1 MTNAATTRVGRCAR
15 PTHPIK
21 AFLLRD
27 LGGIDRA
34 LKSHY
39 PLRPNFLASDHPLI
53 DFGSDACAL
62 SLSLSLSLSRS
73 SYPVSDDVEGRNKEL
88 VANEGE
94 RVEHVEDAEGV
105 QDDGAA
111 LPLLLREEV
120 RWEEGVVAASVA
132 VGGKLNAGRK

>member
-1 MTNAATTRVGRCAR
+1 MSWFAVC
-15 PTHPIK
+15 PTYPDPFK
-21 AFLLRD
+21 AFLLWD
-27 LGGIDRA
+27 LGRINGA

-53 DFGSDACAL
+53 DFGSDAC
-62 SLSLSLSLSRS
+62 SLSLSLSRS

>member
-1 MTNAATTRVGRCAR
+1 MR
-15 PTHPIK
+15 PTYPIK
-21 AFLLRD
+21 ASLLWD
-27 LGGIDRA
+27 LGRIDKA

-39 PLRPNFLASDHPLI
+39 PPRPNFLASDHPLI

-62 SLSLSLSLSRS
+62 SLPPLSRS